1 MTVKRCSTSV
11 IIRELQTKTTMKYH
25 VTSYRVAILKKKKK
39 DKSLRRCGKKGT
51 LVHCWRG
58 CKLVQLLGRQYRGP
72 PDF

>member
-39 DKSLRRCGKKGT
+39 KISLCEDVEKKDHLCTVGGD
-51 LVHCWRG
+51 VSQ
-58 CKLVQLLGRQYRGP
+58 CKH
-72 PDF
+72 